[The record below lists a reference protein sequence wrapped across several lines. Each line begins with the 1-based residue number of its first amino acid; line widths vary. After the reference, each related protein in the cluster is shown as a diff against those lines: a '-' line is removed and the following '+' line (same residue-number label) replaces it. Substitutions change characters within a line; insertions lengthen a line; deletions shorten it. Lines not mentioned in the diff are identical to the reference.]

1 MIPLEVASFRALVMF
16 CFLICVLMIQV
27 WLVCDGSS
35 FYKLL
40 LLCALQHVNVIISNV
55 FKRMMLVL
63 HLALC
68 KSYFKGLK
76 QERRQQQTSEVH
88 KILEAGEQQMR

>member
-27 WLVCDGSS
+27 WLVCETTLQI
-35 FYKLL
+35 FFKLL
-40 LLCALQHVNVIISNV
+40 LLCALQHVNVTVSNV
-55 FKRMMLVL
+55 FKRMVLVL

-68 KSYFKGLK
+68 KSYFKGLGEETMAV
-76 QERRQQQTSEVH
+76 ERTS
-88 KILEAGEQQMR
+88 KFGEQ